1 MVPKFAVEEETYN
14 NIEGIYI
21 CIYIYKEGS
30 FVNFAWRSEAGNL
43 ANREPVNPNERGG
56 ERPHSFKKCTHNISP
71 ADKI

>member
-1 MVPKFAVEEETYN
+1 MY
-14 NIEGIYI
+14 
-21 CIYIYKEGS
+21 IYIYKEGS